1 MILIL
6 FRERLKQKGIKKDR
20 SIYNKNRYKRFNKAA
35 LKKYIAELY
44 NDVTKTIDD
53 VTKTID

>member
-35 LKKYIAELY
+35 LKKYIAEVY
-44 NDVTKTIDD
+44 NAVTEKINQER
-53 VTKTID
+53 